1 MKVVKRLA
9 LLLVLFLL
17 IITSVA
23 SAQNPDNLLISSEK
37 AGIELIANNHDNS
50 TITVYIYEDIT
61 PVSGV
66 QVNFSLMNP
75 LLGVLSAATDI
86 TDESGKATVIFT
98 AGTTPG
104 IAEIRADASSLTGT
118 VTQRVVAPI
127 PDSTSTIVS
136 NTEWLIANGSDR
148 ATITVYAYNS
158 SPSYNNYPIPGLQ
171 VQFSVNNSVY
181 GTFNPV
187 TVITNSEGIAQSSFK
202 TGTKSGTALLYGN
215 VTYRIDN
222 VPYIHSIGPI
232 EQKIDHDYPYS
243 FAANYPD
250 YTSDI
255 EVGTVTP
262 IILQMVDRYGNVIE
276 NQRETD
282 EGRTA
287 ELIQFSLSGSPST
300 SNDPPEYKAAFW
312 NGTAFVPNIAFE
324 VNESGIIS
332 VDFKADARPGTN
344 YILISPQLA
353 TIADQ
358 IILITGIASG
368 TPYGIEGWVIP
379 ASIEGK
385 NPWVYAGEDPSDESR
400 KFTFTYKIID
410 QYGNGLEL
418 TDVNVTILA
427 GAERTDLLLT
437 TNATGYTS
445 FKYGPRPRAI
455 YDLVVNATPSE
466 NQSVYQLF
474 TVDFVST
481 DPIDILVTANPQT
494 MASLDANPN
503 AQAEI
508 RAKVINAVGDGVGGE
523 FVTFTLQN
531 IDYGED
537 YIKIDPYLEQG
548 SALTE
553 SEGDSIGYASVIFRP
568 GWFKDTYPGYDPT
581 ATGTCDVVA
590 TWINPEGD
598 PVVRSVKVAWK
609 NYPYLNVYTYLDKE
623 TANLHDTVN
632 VTIRVVGDGHRM
644 TKKPI
649 DVIICHDRSGSM
661 LMDLPDRMVSA
672 MDAAKQ
678 FVQGTTPNV
687 DRNGLVSFGHSGTVN
702 IQSYQTTADYL
713 AFGPGKDRYW
723 GWSWTYYKYMWL
735 PDTSDDASYIAAHY
749 PGNGRTYSAY
759 ATVDTSPSLNFD
771 QANVVQ
777 AIRNLAP
784 WSGTP
789 MRSGLYKAIKE
800 FDNYPDPGNERVR
813 AVILLSDGDYNWYGD
828 PLARGTG
835 YTTAQKSVT
844 SYNEGTQDYTTFS
857 DIAYQNLSR
866 LAIEKNVKIFT
877 IAYANDI
884 TPWGNNTLRI
894 LSESSGGKHYVAPTG
909 SDLTTIYNLIAGQ
922 LSEEAGVDTEL
933 DTDFETIQVD
943 TEFFAGNEVLEYI
956 GSEPTSTNIS
966 HYHAKTF
973 TTDWEYQNHTAEW
986 LSSMKILFNIDTM
999 YKDDVWQAVMTFR
1012 VNKVGNIKIF
1022 NSTEDSLFFTTSEGR
1037 HGLPLPDTY
1046 LFAEFTEDPGQSS
1059 GTFEETD
1066 FSVSNPGGTT
1076 IFEWT
1081 WLREYTG
1088 QYAIEENYF
1097 VSVNGGQ
1104 EWTQVG
1110 RRTIEPP
1117 IPVEGR
1123 FRFDIRDMIPSGGGP
1138 LDVVFKL
1145 TGRAI
1150 DAPSPRRVN
1159 EGWGDAAN
1167 FSGVRILLE

>member
-23 SAQNPDNLLISSEK
+23 SEQNPDNLLISSEK
-37 AGIELIANNHDNS
+37 AGIGLIANGYDNS
-50 TITVYIYEDIT
+50 TITVYLLEGPT

-66 QVNFSLMNP
+66 QVNFTVMNP
-75 LLGVLSAATDI
+75 LMGALNAATDV

-98 AGTTPG
+98 AGTTYG
-104 IAEIRADASSLTGT
+104 IAEIRADTSSLTGT
-118 VTQRVVAPI
+118 VTQRVVAPT

-148 ATITVYAYNS
+148 ATITVYAFNS

-181 GTFNPV
+181 GTFGLV
-187 TVITNSEGIAQSSFK
+187 TVVTNSEGIAQSSFR

-215 VTYRIDN
+215 ITYKIDN
-222 VPYIHSIGPI
+222 VPYTHSIGPI

-243 FAANYPD
+243 FAVPTYPNYK
-250 YTSDI
+250 SDI
-255 EVGTVTP
+255 VVGTVTP
-262 IILQMVDRYGNVIE
+262 ITLKMVDRWGNIIE
-276 NQRETD
+276 NRRETD
-282 EGRTA
+282 EGRAA
-287 ELIQFSLSGSPST
+287 ERIQFSLSGSPSLK
-300 SNDPPEYKAAFW
+300 NDPLEYKAAFW
-312 NGTAFVPNIAFE
+312 NGTVFVPTITFE
-324 VNESGIIS
+324 VNESGIVR
-332 VDFKADARPGTN
+332 VDFKSDARPGTN
-344 YILISPQLA
+344 YILISPQIA
-353 TIADQ
+353 TIADR
-358 IILITGIASG
+358 IIRITGIASG

-379 ASIEGK
+379 ASIDGK

-400 KFTFTYKIID
+400 KFTFTYKILD

-427 GAERTDLLLT
+427 GAERTDIPLT

-455 YDLVVNATPSE
+455 YDLVVNANPSE

-481 DPIDILVTANPQT
+481 DPIDIFITANPQT

-508 RAKVINAVGDGVGGE
+508 RAKVINAVGDGVGDQL
-523 FVTFTLQN
+523 VTFTIEN
-531 IDYGED
+531 IYYGEE
-537 YIKIDPYLEQG
+537 YVKIDPYLEQD
-548 SALTE
+548 SAITD
-553 SEGDSIGYASVIFRP
+553 STGDSVGYATVFFRP

-661 LMDLPDRMVSA
+661 LKDYPDRMVSA

-678 FVQGTTPNV
+678 FVQGTAFGV
-687 DRNGLVSFGHSGTVN
+687 DRTGLVSFGNSGITD
-702 IQSYQTTADYL
+702 IFSYSY
-713 AFGPGKDRYW
+713 RYW
-723 GWSWTYYKYMWL
+723 AGQDTIKKCYWWGYCWIENYY
-735 PDTSDDASYIAAHY
+735 DDDGAYIAAHY
-749 PGNGRTYSAY
+749 PGNGKTYAGY
-759 ATVDTSPSLNFD
+759 ATVDTSPSLDID
-771 QANVVQ
+771 QARVVT
-777 AIRNLAP
+777 AIEGLVP
-784 WSGTP
+784 MGGTP

-813 AVILLSDGDYNWYGD
+813 AVILLSDGDYNYYGD

-844 SYNEGTQDYTTFS
+844 NYNEGTQDYTTFA

-877 IAYANDI
+877 IAYANEI
-884 TPWGNNTLRI
+884 STWGNETLRI

-933 DTDFETIQVD
+933 DTDFGTIQVD

-973 TTDWEYQNHTAEW
+973 TTDWDYQNHTAEW
-986 LSSMKILFNIDTM
+986 LSSMKILFEIDTM
-999 YKDDVWQAVMTFR
+999 YKDDIWQAVMTFR

-1022 NSTEDSLFFTTSEGR
+1022 NSTEDALFFTTSEGR

-1066 FSVSNPGGTT
+1066 FSFTNPGGTT

-1081 WLREYTG
+1081 WQREYTG
-1088 QYAIEENYF
+1088 QYEIEENYF
-1097 VSVNGGQ
+1097 ISIDGGQ

-1110 RRTIEPP
+1110 RRTIQPP

-1123 FRFDIRDMIPSGGGP
+1123 FRFDIRDLIPSGGGT
-1138 LDVVFKL
+1138 LDVRFKL
-1145 TGRAI
+1145 SGRAI
-1150 DAPSPRRVN
+1150 DAPSPRRVQDD
-1159 EGWGDAAN
+1159 W
-1167 FSGVRILLE
+1167 SGMNLSDIRILLE